1 MEKKDYYK
9 HWLVSKNYD
18 TKFHRNGKL
27 MSEGFLVLL
36 KWCTAIGGPLD
47 CFGKGCVECGSG
59 PLNNEKQQGLWKF
72 YYDNGNIEMEGNFL
86 ILPLT
91 DLPVVKHGIWRF
103 YNKNGKLKEKIN
115 FKEGVEIDIK
125 HSSTIKKISPE
136 EKVENS
142 LEDGA
147 LEGILGE
154 NGFYYFFSILF
165 ACIYSF
171 VKMSIDS
178 GGDFDRFLRPVEEF
192 FINFGVIL
200 VIHLFFAAP
209 IWVFSKIKFP
219 KISFYTVLIISI
231 LSLIGSS

>member
-1 MEKKDYYK
+1 MK
-9 HWLVSKNYD
+9 
-18 TKFHRNGKL
+18 
-27 MSEGFLVLL
+27 VLL
-36 KWCTAIGGPLD
+36 TLIVLIISPSLY
-47 CFGKGCVECGSG
+47 GS
-59 PLNNEKQQGLWKF
+59 E
-72 YYDNGNIEMEGNFL
+72 
-86 ILPLT
+86 
-91 DLPVVKHGIWRF
+91 DLVTLGYTGSTCKDF
-103 YNKNGKLKEKIN
+103 N
-115 FKEGVEIDIK
+115 EGVEIDIK
-125 HSSTIKKISPE
+125 HSSSIKKISPE